1 LFSGGD
7 INALGY
13 KMALNAHGIQAGEYY
28 RLVSAAFLHFGILH
42 IAMNMYVLWILG
54 SALER
59 YAGPLR
65 FGMIYFVSA
74 LTASF
79 GALLL
84 TPNANTGGASGAIFG
99 VMGALFVLERQRGI
113 ALLGGPVAGILVINL
128 VFTFGVAG
136 ISIGGHIGGLIG
148 GILVGLILT
157 RFGRGHLAYS
167 PMTPLI
173 ALAVCALGAAAVV
186 GSLAVA
192 G

>member
-1 LFSGGD
+1 MGLYAS
-7 INALGY
+7 
-13 KMALNAHGIQAGEYY
+13 GIQDGQYY
-28 RLVSAAFLHFGILH
+28 RLISDAFLHFGIIH
-42 IAMNMYVLWILG
+42 IALNMYVLWILG
-54 SALER
+54 AALER

-65 FGMIYFVSA
+65 FGMVYFVSA

-84 TPNANTGGASGAIFG
+84 TPNALTGGASGAIFG
-99 VMGALFVLERQRGI
+99 VMGALFVLERQQGI
-113 ALLGGPVAGILVINL
+113 ALLGGPVAGIIVINL

-173 ALAVCALGAAAVV
+173 ALAICALGAAAVA
-186 GSLAVA
+186 GSVAVA

>member
-1 LFSGGD
+1 
-7 INALGY
+7 
-13 KMALNAHGIQAGEYY
+13 
-28 RLVSAAFLHFGILH
+28 
-42 IAMNMYVLWILG
+42 MYVLWILG

-59 YAGPLR
+59 YAGPVRL
-65 FGMIYFVSA
+65 GMVYFVSA

-84 TPNANTGGASGAIFG
+84 TPNSLTGGASGAIFG

-113 ALLGGPVAGILVINL
+113 ALLGGPVAGIIVINL

-148 GILVGLILT
+148 GVLVGLILT
-157 RFGRGHLAYS
+157 RFGRGHFAYS
-167 PMTPLI
+167 PVTPLV
-173 ALAVCALGAAAVV
+173 ALAVCALGAAAIV
-186 GSLAVA
+186 GSLAIS